1 MKYVLLLLLEVLT
14 STYTHKH
21 AQLVYI
27 HTYTHTHTHTL
38 IIRLNG
44 GELFDYVIQKD
55 YLDEAEATYY
65 MKQIL
70 AGLAYVHKKS
80 IVHLDLKVVWNGSL
94 GVNVEWEPGVNVEWE
109 PGVNVE

>member
-1 MKYVLLLLLEVLT
+1 MLSSCCYCCTVLT

-21 AQLVYI
+21 THTCICAYI
-27 HTYTHTHTHTL
+27 HIHTHTHTHTHTPV
-38 IIRLNG
+38 RLNG
-44 GELFDYVIQKD
+44 GELFDYVIEKD

-70 AGLAYVHKKS
+70 AGLAYVHKKN

-94 GVNVEWEPGVNVEWE
+94 
-109 PGVNVE
+109 